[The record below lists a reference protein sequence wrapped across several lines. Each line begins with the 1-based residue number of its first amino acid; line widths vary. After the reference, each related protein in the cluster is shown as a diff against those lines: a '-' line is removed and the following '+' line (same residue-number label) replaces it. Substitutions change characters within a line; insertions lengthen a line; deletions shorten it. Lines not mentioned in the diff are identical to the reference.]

1 MVASAWEFA
10 ESAHDQREL
19 HQYSPNKAVT
29 LAQLA
34 EIGVLYSFID
44 VSQGEQYYNKEI
56 DIFSANRGY
65 KNRDIIN
72 IHKDTFPN
80 YEEKIK
86 IFFEEHLHEDEE
98 IRFILDGSG
107 FFDVRSKNDKW
118 IRIAVQKGDLLV
130 LPAGIYHR
138 FTLDTKNYIK
148 AMRLFKEEP
157 KWTPINRDLPTTDK
171 NTFRVGY
178 VHALQSVGKIYTYP
192 NNPRVARALIAAK
205 YNQLNVDIVNI
216 ELGKT
221 NTSKEYLHKFPTGEV
236 PAFEAIDGF
245 CLTGTNA
252 IAQYLASAKPGSP
265 LMGTNVKEAA
275 LIQQFIAMVDTE
287 LTPAQAAWLFP
298 ILGWTKNDAEAT
310 KKAIQ
315 ETKRVMN
322 VLNTHLLEHTYL
334 VSERVTLAD
343 ISAVLTLL
351 NFYRLVFD
359 ASFRAEYKNVT
370 RWFLTCVNQ
379 PEFAAVLGAVKLA

>member
-34 EIGVLYSFID
+34 EVTLPFRLKQKTEELKYASQIGVLYSFID

-252 IAQYLASAKPGSP
+252 IAQYRTLCFRESFFRRITDLIIFFTFTVASAKPGSP

-287 LTPAQAAWLFP
+287 LTPAQAAWL
-298 ILGWTKNDAEAT
+298 
-310 KKAIQ
+310 
-315 ETKRVMN
+315 
-322 VLNTHLLEHTYL
+322 
-334 VSERVTLAD
+334 
-343 ISAVLTLL
+343 
-351 NFYRLVFD
+351 
-359 ASFRAEYKNVT
+359 
-370 RWFLTCVNQ
+370 
-379 PEFAAVLGAVKLA
+379 